1 MMMDFAQK
9 LCAGSL
15 FGKGYGFWGLP
26 NEAFVGLKVISLAQS
41 SISFPYAWRS
51 SAAPLEEK
59 KMSEIITLCTDFG
72 LGDGYV
78 AAMKG
83 VMLSIAPKARLVD
96 ISHQI
101 APQSVWEGAFV
112 LRSAYAF
119 FPLGTVH
126 LVVVDP
132 GVGSERRAVAVR
144 VGGHLFVAPDNGVLG
159 YILQEEREVEAVSL
173 TNPAYWR
180 EAVSKTFHGRDIF
193 APVAAHLARGVPLE
207 DVGEPLEELVGLDL
221 PVPERQSGSTIIGHV
236 IHIDGFG
243 NVVTNIPASM
253 LQEDARWK
261 VVAGEKQIIDLSST
275 YASARRGDPI
285 ALIGSHGFLEIAVR
299 EGSAARIAHLTV
311 GDTVQAIRI

>member
-1 MMMDFAQK
+1 
-9 LCAGSL
+9 
-15 FGKGYGFWGLP
+15 
-26 NEAFVGLKVISLAQS
+26 
-41 SISFPYAWRS
+41 
-51 SAAPLEEK
+51 
-59 KMSEIITLCTDFG
+59 MSEIITLCTDFG